1 MAITSSKKY
10 TITGALALF
19 AVFSGILLFSQGKES
34 IDSNVFQKPVVAR
47 ADHGPFDI
55 TIIESGVLEA
65 RRSVTLASDLPSNK
79 AKIIFLKP
87 EGSTVNP
94 GDVIVKFD
102 KSPFVEDIAK
112 LSAEISEAS
121 AALAQA
127 EEELQLT
134 IQQGRANTES
144 MTHNLE
150 VARLKHSSLKQAELP
165 LRKAKSKND
174 LLNAEQKFTL
184 AKKKASSMK
193 DLLNQ
198 GFTKRREYEQAK
210 AAINSASAEL
220 ELAKQQY
227 RLLDEMIG
235 PGELRQSELK
245 LAELERKVSEQK
257 MVAQHKMAL
266 KNAGM
271 IRLNHRYEVLKKSL
285 KSAEAMLEKTV
296 LVAPVPG
303 FVVYKTVSVQG
314 EMRKVQVGDS
324 VWQHN
329 GFIVLP
335 DMSEIITD
343 LKIRE
348 TDIAQIEVGQTAVI
362 RPQAYPGLALNGRVE
377 TIGTLATSAD
387 DEMPRFLV
395 RVAID
400 KVDSKLRPGMTV
412 MTRIQA
418 ARFDDVVRVPVEA
431 VFYSGDQAV
440 SFLWKMNQAEAV
452 AIETGP
458 SDGNYIVVTKGLSG
472 GEKLLLHDPRKT
484 LATEPGA

>member
-1 MAITSSKKY
+1 MAITASKKN
-10 TITGALALF
+10 TVTGAVALL
-19 AVFSGILLFSQGKES
+19 AVFAGVLLLSSGKDKVESNLFQ
-34 IDSNVFQKPVVAR
+34 QPVMAR
-47 ADHGPFDI
+47 ANHGPFDI
-55 TIIESGVLEA
+55 SIIESGVLEA

-79 AKIIFLKP
+79 AKIIFLQP
-87 EGSTVNP
+87 EGATVNP

-102 KSPFVEDIAK
+102 KSPFIEDIAK
-112 LSAEISEAS
+112 LKAEISEAS

-127 EEELQLT
+127 EEEMQLT
-134 IQQGRANTES
+134 IQQGRATTEG
-144 MTHNLE
+144 MMHNVE
-150 VARLKHSSLKQAELP
+150 VARLKHSNLNEAEFP

-174 LLNAEQKFTL
+174 LLTAEQKFTL
-184 AKKKASSMK
+184 AKKKANSMK
-193 DLLNQ
+193 DLLEQ
-198 GFTKRREYEQAK
+198 GFTKRREYEQAR
-210 AAINSASAEL
+210 AAINTASAEL
-220 ELAKQQY
+220 ELAKQQD
-227 RLLDEMIG
+227 RLLNEMIG
-235 PGELRQSELK
+235 PGEIRQSELK

-257 MVAQHKMAL
+257 KVAQHKMAL

-271 IRLNHRYEVLKKSL
+271 IRLNHRYDVLKKSL
-285 KSAEAMLEKTV
+285 KTAEALLEKTV
-296 LVAPVPG
+296 LKAPVPG

-343 LKIRE
+343 LKVRE
-348 TDIAQIEVGQTAVI
+348 TDISQIEVGQTAVI

-412 MTRIQA
+412 RTRIQA
-418 ARFDDVVRVPVEA
+418 GQYDDVVRVPVEA

-440 SFLWKMNQAEAV
+440 SFLWKLNKAEAV

-458 SDGNYIVVTKGLSG
+458 SDGNYIIVTKGLSG
-472 GEKLLLHDPRKT
+472 GERLLLHDPRET
-484 LATEPGA
+484 LVTEPGA

>member
-1 MAITSSKKY
+1 MAITASKKN
-10 TITGALALF
+10 TITGVIALL
-19 AVFSGILLFSQGKES
+19 AVFAAILLLSSGKES
-34 IDSNVFQKPVVAR
+34 VESNLFQQPVVAR

-55 TIIESGVLEA
+55 SIIESGVLEA

-79 AKIIFLKP
+79 AKIIYLKP
-87 EGSTVNP
+87 EGATVNP

-112 LSAEISEAS
+112 LTAEISEAR

-134 IQQGRANTES
+134 IQQGKATTEG
-144 MTHNLE
+144 MIHNLE
-150 VARLKHSSLKQAELP
+150 VALLKHSNLQDAELP

-174 LLNAEQKFTL
+174 LLNAEQKFKQ
-184 AKKKASSMK
+184 AKKTASSMK
-193 DLLNQ
+193 DLLAQ

-210 AAINSASAEL
+210 AAIDTASAEL
-220 ELAKQQY
+220 KLAKQHD
-227 RLLDEMIG
+227 RLLNKMIG
-235 PGELRQSELK
+235 PGEIRQSELK
-245 LAELERKVSEQK
+245 LAELERMVTEQK
-257 MVAQHKMAL
+257 KVAQHKMAL

-271 IRLNHRYEVLKKSL
+271 IRLNHRHEVLNKSL
-285 KSAEAMLEKTV
+285 ETAQAMLEKTI
-296 LVAPVPG
+296 LTAPVKG
-303 FVVYKTVSVQG
+303 FVVYKMVSVQG

-395 RVAID
+395 RVAIE

-412 MTRIQA
+412 RTRIQA
-418 ARFDDVVRVPVEA
+418 AQYDDVVRVPVEA

-440 SFLWKMNQAEAV
+440 SFLWKMNKAEAI

-458 SDGNYIVVTKGLSG
+458 SDGNYIIVTEGLSG
-472 GEKLLLHDPRKT
+472 GEKLLLHDPRET
-484 LATEPGA
+484 LVTEPGA